1 MFCLKMTMTILTP
14 CLAPKLGSSFLIT
27 ASEMQHA
34 PKSLSRLSKMWL
46 CLHFHEVSHRPNQ
59 AVQTVSEAVFVF
71 VLLLFLLGSECSH
84 LQFEAWNL
92 WRQTEVER
100 RQQLVSSRRE
110 IQRISRCC
118 SLLNLSHLS
127 SALQARK
134 NANSVNGRCS
144 KTPRYALEFKGSSS
158 FNDFLF
164 LQLCLLISSVSCGVR
179 ISQLSER

>member
-1 MFCLKMTMTILTP
+1 MPL
-14 CLAPKLGSSFLIT
+14 
-27 ASEMQHA
+27 
-34 PKSLSRLSKMWL
+34 
-46 CLHFHEVSHRPNQ
+46 LHFHEVSHRPNQ
-59 AVQTVSEAVFVF
+59 AVQQSRRQCLSLSFSF
-71 VLLLFLLGSECSH
+71 SSLVLSVHISSLRHGICG
-84 LQFEAWNL
+84 ARRR
-92 WRQTEVER
+92 WRG